1 MSRGGR
7 FGRYGEIKRIGRLR
21 RSGFLFDPAARPRS
35 LKERIRFG
43 RKEGNGPQ
51 MRVRPVRQSD
61 LHFVEELSGRVFEIY
76 GPYRQWVSRWFKS
89 DSAVTLIALHEER
102 PVGFAMLGR
111 FSNPSEVLLAAELLA
126 IAVEPR
132 KQRMGAGRL
141 LMNEIEEIALSLGVN
156 RLFLHTA
163 KDNLPAQKL
172 FRSCLFTP
180 SELKRNFYP
189 AGQDGLLMFKDLLL

>member
-1 MSRGGR
+1 
-7 FGRYGEIKRIGRLR
+7 
-21 RSGFLFDPAARPRS
+21 
-35 LKERIRFG
+35 
-43 RKEGNGPQ
+43 
-51 MRVRPVRQSD
+51 V
-61 LHFVEELSGRVFEIY
+61 
-76 GPYRQWVSRWFKS
+76 

-111 FSNPSEVLLAAELLA
+111 FSNPAQVLFSAELLA

-189 AGQDGLLMFKDLLL
+189 AGQDALLMFKDLLL